1 MKALKD
7 LRHWHWTR
15 WLRLVT
21 GAAFVGQGIASGDA
35 FAYGAGAFFGLQAIL
50 NTGCC
55 FAGTCAP
62 APVRKAAT
70 NDELTYQ
77 EIK

>member
-1 MKALKD
+1 MSALMA
-7 LRHWHWTR
+7 LRRWHWTR
-15 WLRLVT
+15 WLRMGM

-62 APVRKAAT
+62 APARKSAA
-70 NDELTYQ
+70 NDGLTYP
-77 EIK
+77 EIE